1 MMKKLFFVPTLF
13 AYSFVSA
20 VIKDVPTVSDVPLT
34 SVYFDKTAYAFV
46 DDQAMLFLGA
56 GAPLTAS
63 STTAAQNETNFA
75 LARLVEHADS
85 TAKIEP
91 LAPVMVTLNSVK
103 DQANPLLGK
112 KVKQLALYKKA
123 YPVVVPETQEGTA
136 PATSNQFF
144 VVTDVVHGSKM
155 LGIKDNAT
163 LKDAAGKD
171 VATVL
176 AGVAGGQEYV
186 FAVVPDATA
195 ASFGAVAGVNRGV
208 AVTKQFSEKQE
219 AGTVSFFKQLDPL
232 NFNAT
237 DVTPAAFITLTSAE
251 GLVAL
256 AEGGGDTF
264 IDAALVG
271 DDASVWWDDTLERLY
286 VGFSDMSRNDD
297 NKEGGVMGLVMGLV
311 DTTANGGKG
320 SAFTLNP
327 IVFEPTKDHFY
338 KNSNLAHD
346 NDAAAYNVIAQR
358 AAANAIL
365 TTAADVK
372 KAVTPV
378 GVGTGT
384 FVVRDTDGTALN
396 YAALPAASFLK
407 KSVDA
412 VVAAAPVGGTA
423 AAANLAINN
432 KVTQEVTIN
441 RTAAKTAVKQESVN
455 TLDVPLGFYFDAK
468 TPRTSPPPRNVRTA
482 QNNSDDEI
490 TLSVGSIR
498 TMHTSAG
505 KPYLIFNGVVG
516 NDPFA
521 VGGFLFGGSIQ
532 DRVYAIPL
540 IGDILN
546 EQPETK
552 GSVAKV
558 NAQGVTDYT
567 NNMYNVPTKIAEMP
581 LKAHPAVT
589 VGGKEPVPGAFI
601 EDIFVQGESVFMA
614 MAGFNNKSIGMFQST
629 AILNELGFIV
639 DWTPAKRVMGSVQKA
654 YGAGLDTTTG
664 QFYFLGTHNDNDP
677 TMAMIPNTGQITTWG
692 KGDVALH
699 GGSEAGLLST
709 ILGEN
714 FSSGS
719 GGVHQLFNFD
729 ENTPSFYRGRF
740 SMMVAIGSR
749 EIGLIETGSFVDGQF
764 APTAAFAKNT
774 NVDVVSDQLL
784 SAISPLSCAA
794 ITQQFNRM
802 ASPNADRPDADP
814 ATGQSLL
821 FVGGYRG
828 VVRAVVTD
836 PANEGAGLLDVSAGV
851 WDQTNL
857 TDIKGPVIRVATL
870 PDQIYDDAGTRR
882 VRNGALYVLTNTTL
896 YRRNL
901 DGTPNGSL
909 PITRAADLVVA
920 RDRNN
925 RDIIFVATSLGLF
938 QSINLGPLQAV
949 AGAGNQEIQLQYLS
963 GNRNGVPSV
972 PGNLYVIARG
982 QRVLDPL
989 VVEQNEKDEIVPP
1002 TDIVTQIYRFAV
1014 LEDATV
1020 AGGIKVGMIDK
1031 RGANVTKQV
1040 SGPLVQYD
1048 DLRSNF
1054 ATDGALLFNTNP
1066 KDLVATDFV
1075 RVTSVS
1081 ATTTQD
1087 SVANDTSITDAL
1099 DLDIE
1104 KNFNVGIIVRDSASG
1119 AWVVPGD
1126 WGVRVNE

>member
-1 MMKKLFFVPTLF
+1 MMKKLFFVLTFF
-13 AYSFVSA
+13 AYSFASA

-34 SVYFDKTAYAFV
+34 TVYFDKTEYAFV
-46 DDQAMLFLGA
+46 DDQAMLFLGS

-75 LARLVEHADS
+75 LARLVEHADA

-91 LAPVMVTLNSVK
+91 LAPALVTLNSVK
-103 DQANPLLGK
+103 EQPNPLLAK
-112 KVKQLALYKKA
+112 KIKHLALYNNA
-123 YPVVVPETQEGTA
+123 YPIVVPETQEGTA

-144 VVTDVVHGSKM
+144 VVTDVVHGNKILTM
-155 LGIKDNAT
+155 KDSAT

-171 VATVL
+171 VATAL
-176 AGVAGGQEYV
+176 AGVAGGQDFV

-208 AVTKQFSEKQE
+208 AVTQQLSEKQE
-219 AGTVSFFKQLDPL
+219 SGTVSFFQQLNPL
-232 NFNAT
+232 NFKNTT
-237 DVTPAAFITLTSAE
+237 DVPAAAFITLTSAE

-271 DDASVWWDDTLERLY
+271 DDVSVWWDDTLERLY

-297 NKEGGVMGLVMGLV
+297 NKEGGVMGVVMGLV
-311 DTTANGGKG
+311 DATANGGKG
-320 SAFTLNP
+320 SAFTLNS

-338 KNSNLAHD
+338 QNLNLAHD

-358 AAANAIL
+358 AAANAVA

-384 FVVRDTDGTALN
+384 FVVHDTDGTVLKYADLGPNKFPALKT
-396 YAALPAASFLK
+396 SI
-407 KSVDA
+407 DA
-412 VVAAAPVGGTA
+412 VVAAAVGGTA
-423 AAANLAINN
+423 ADANLAINN
-432 KVTQEVTIN
+432 KVAQEVTSN
-441 RTAAKTAVKQESVN
+441 RTAAKTAVKAESVN

-468 TPRTSPPPRNVRTA
+468 TPRTSSRGVRTA

-521 VGGFLFGGSIQ
+521 VGGLLFGGSIQ

-540 IGDILN
+540 IGDIVN

-567 NNMYNVPTKIAEMP
+567 NGMYDVPANINEMP
-581 LKAHPAVT
+581 LKTHSAVT
-589 VGGKEPVPGAFI
+589 VGGQEPVPGAFI

-639 DWTPAKRVMGSVQKA
+639 DWTPAKRVMGSAQKA

-664 QFYFLGTHNDNDP
+664 QFYFLGTHNDADP
-677 TMAMIPNTGQITTWG
+677 TVAMIPNTGQITTWG

-709 ILGEN
+709 VLGES

-764 APTAAFAKNT
+764 APTVAFQKNT
-774 NVDVVSDQLL
+774 NVYVVGNQFL
-784 SAISPLSCAA
+784 SSIAPLSCAA

-802 ASPNADRPDADP
+802 APPNADQPDMNP

-821 FVGGYRG
+821 FVGGYNG
-828 VVRAVVTD
+828 VVRAVATD
-836 PANEGAGLLDVSAGV
+836 AADENAGLLDVSNANF
-851 WDQTNL
+851 DQTNL
-857 TDIKGPVIRVATL
+857 TDIKGPVIRFATL
-870 PDQIYDDAGTRR
+870 PDQIYVDGFGVRR

-901 DGTPNGSL
+901 NGTANGSL
-909 PITRAADLVVA
+909 SITRAADLVVA
-920 RDRNN
+920 RDSTN
-925 RDIIFVATSLGLF
+925 RDIIFIATSLGLF
-938 QSINLGPLQAV
+938 KSIDLGPLQAV

-989 VVEQNEKDEIVPP
+989 VVEQNEADEIVPS

-1014 LEDATV
+1014 TEA
-1020 AGGIKVGMIDK
+1020 AGVISVGMIDK

-1075 RVTSVS
+1075 RVTSIS

-1087 SVANDTSITDAL
+1087 SVANDNSITSAL
-1099 DLDIE
+1099 DIDIE